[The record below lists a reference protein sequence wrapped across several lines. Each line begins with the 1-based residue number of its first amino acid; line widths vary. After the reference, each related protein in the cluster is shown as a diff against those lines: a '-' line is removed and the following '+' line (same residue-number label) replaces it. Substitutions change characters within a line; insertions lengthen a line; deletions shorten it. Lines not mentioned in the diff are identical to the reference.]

1 MLSLRLAILFLREGR
16 TQSLL
21 ILAGVVVGIAA
32 YVFVSAMMTGLGESL
47 VERTLGTQAHIIIT
61 PEEAP
66 PRPLMEGPELY
77 ARRIE
82 LPEPRRRPF
91 DQWQR
96 AQRRAE
102 NTPSVNAVCPKV
114 SGSVIIRRG
123 GAEQGGVLVGA
134 DPTRL
139 RRIVDFPNNM
149 VAGTYRLGSGDA
161 LIGDGLAETLGL
173 SVGDPLRL
181 TNAERESTLRVAGI
195 FHLGAAGADD
205 AWVVS
210 SLRNAQ
216 TLLDRIGDI
225 TSIDIRVDDPFEA
238 EVIARDIS
246 ERTGL
251 EAQSWMERNQQLL
264 TGLNSQSMS
273 GSMIK
278 TFVLLAVAMGIASV
292 LVVSV
297 VQRQGQIGILRAV
310 GTSRRTVLG
319 VFLWQGALL
328 GFVGATFGVVLGAL
342 FTRFLSGVVLFS
354 IEVSHGLVASA
365 FAISLLTGVLAAIL
379 PARKAARMDPA
390 AAIRGDA

>member
-1 MLSLRLAILFLREGR
+1 
-16 TQSLL
+16 
-21 ILAGVVVGIAA
+21 
-32 YVFVSAMMTGLGESL
+32 
-47 VERTLGTQAHIIIT
+47 
-61 PEEAP
+61 
-66 PRPLMEGPELY
+66 
-77 ARRIE
+77 
-82 LPEPRRRPF
+82 
-91 DQWQR
+91 
-96 AQRRAE
+96 
-102 NTPSVNAVCPKV
+102 
-114 SGSVIIRRG
+114 
-123 GAEQGGVLVGA
+123 
-134 DPTRL
+134 
-139 RRIVDFPNNM
+139 
-149 VAGTYRLGSGDA
+149 
-161 LIGDGLAETLGL
+161 
-173 SVGDPLRL
+173 
-181 TNAERESTLRVAGI
+181 
-195 FHLGAAGADD
+195 
-205 AWVVS
+205 
-210 SLRNAQ
+210 
-216 TLLDRIGDI
+216 
-225 TSIDIRVDDPFEA
+225 
-238 EVIARDIS
+238 
-246 ERTGL
+246 
-251 EAQSWMERNQQLL
+251 MERNQQLL